1 MKTCT
6 KCGIEK
12 ELTEFTRDKQK
23 KDGLRP
29 SCKSCENVGEKLTV
43 IRNDG
48 MKACT
53 KCGLEKQITEFSKDK
68 QKKCGLRPS
77 CKMCEKLG
85 RKDYFVS
92 YRNKNKE
99 IIKKNRDKTKDKAR
113 EYQLSY
119 YEKNKKILK
128 EKQKIYEKR
137 NKKNLSESRK
147 KYWLNRRAVDPSVN
161 IKLNLRQGFSSR
173 MKMYS
178 KYGKTESFFEHTG
191 LHYSEYIEHFETTQP
206 EEFNLYLEK
215 GAYHIDHIIPCALY
229 DFTDEE
235 EIKKCW
241 HPHNLRIIPAEENLS
256 KSNKLDLQLVDK
268 YNIRHLLPKGGFNEN

>member
-12 ELTEFTRDKQK
+12 ELTEFHKCSRRGTQSACKKCRNATNVKWNSENKEKKAQWYQDNKKDILEKQK
-23 KDGLRP
+23 KSTTR
-29 SCKSCENVGEKLTV
+29 KEHMIKYRE
-43 IRNDG
+43 R
-48 MKACT
+48 
-53 KCGLEKQITEFSKDK
+53 
-68 QKKCGLRPS
+68 KK
-77 CKMCEKLG
+77 EDT
-85 RKDYFVS
+85 RKY
-92 YRNKNKE
+92 NKE
-99 IIKKNRDKTKDKAR
+99 YHK
-113 EYQLSY
+113 
-119 YEKNKKILK
+119 KNKKTIISKMVVQKRERRNSDVIFRIKCNIQSLFLVKLK
-128 EKQKIYEKR
+128 TKNVGKR
-137 NKKNLSESRK
+137 Q
-147 KYWLNRRAVDPSVN
+147 PF
-161 IKLNLRQGFSSR
+161 FS
-173 MKMYS
+173 Y
-178 KYGKTESFFEHTG
+178 TG
-191 LHYSEYIEHFETTQP
+191 LRYSQYIEYFKTTQP